1 MRSRKIIE
9 GGAPELRSKAM
20 KPLAVGAAA
29 ITLQLLAIAAAAAP
43 ITVQLSLA
51 QLEQAASL
59 IRGLGYP
66 CTTITRVLPASAGPQ
81 WLFRV
86 ECGREGAYL
95 LSITPM
101 GLALR
106 PW

>member
-1 MRSRKIIE
+1 M
-9 GGAPELRSKAM
+9 PE

-29 ITLQLLAIAAAAAP
+29 VTLQLLAVVAAAAP

-51 QLEQAASL
+51 QLEHAASL

-66 CTTITRVLPASAGPQ
+66 CCTTITRVLPASAGPE

>member
-1 MRSRKIIE
+1 
-9 GGAPELRSKAM
+9 M

-29 ITLQLLAIAAAAAP
+29 VTLQLFVVIAAAAP
-43 ITVQLSLA
+43 ITVQLSTA
-51 QLEQAASL
+51 QLEHAASL

-66 CTTITRVLPASAGPQ
+66 CTTITRVRPANAGPE